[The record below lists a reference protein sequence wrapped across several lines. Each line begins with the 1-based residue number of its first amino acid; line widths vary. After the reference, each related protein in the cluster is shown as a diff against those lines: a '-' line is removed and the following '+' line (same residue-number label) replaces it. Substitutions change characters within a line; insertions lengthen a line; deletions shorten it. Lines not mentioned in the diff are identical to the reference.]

1 MIEKVRAYKYNE
13 NKESFGHNHNKTINT
28 KSLNNFPGLSNN
40 LAQAAS
46 SLKHQANLNQ
56 SLKAVKVEK
65 SPRVRFADLDD
76 EV

>member
-13 NKESFGHNHNKTINT
+13 NKESFGHLHNKTTNA
-28 KSLNNFPGLSNN
+28 KSNNFPGLPNN
-40 LAQAAS
+40 LIQAAS
-46 SLKHQANLNQ
+46 SLKHQASLNQ